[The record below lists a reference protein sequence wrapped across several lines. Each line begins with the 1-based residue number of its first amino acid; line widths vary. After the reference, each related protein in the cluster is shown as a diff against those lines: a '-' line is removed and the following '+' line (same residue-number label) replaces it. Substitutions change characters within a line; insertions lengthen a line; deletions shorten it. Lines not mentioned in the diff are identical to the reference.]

1 MNFKRK
7 LKSIITITFVLIII
21 VATNV
26 IAMGANSISKLQNS
40 ISFDNDE
47 LTKDNS
53 VQGSDISLDVYNGGV
68 NILPTSSA
76 EIEAEYDSQYYDVQ
90 IKNDNSK
97 WTISI
102 SGKVAKMGETDW
114 VKLYIPDTGCNIDID
129 VLCGSLAYNLP
140 QNCLDL
146 LNITA
151 KDSSIEFASK
161 NNYNNSSI
169 SITATDKDYIKYSY
183 INGVDYFTVKDNKFE
198 YKNDKA
204 ANQINILLTG
214 YTNINF
220 NKED

>member
-102 SGKVAKMGETDW
+102 SGKAAKMGETDW